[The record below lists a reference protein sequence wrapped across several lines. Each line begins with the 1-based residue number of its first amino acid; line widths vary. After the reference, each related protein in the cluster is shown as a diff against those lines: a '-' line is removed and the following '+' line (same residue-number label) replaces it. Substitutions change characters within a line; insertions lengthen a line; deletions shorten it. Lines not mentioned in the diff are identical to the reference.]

1 MQVGS
6 YIYACN
12 PLQYSCLGNPMHRGA
27 WWAIVLKIAR
37 EVDLTLQL
45 NKNGFMNEGISTW
58 LAGWLARWRESYVYA
73 QINGYLDGFMDVQM
87 NG

>member
-1 MQVGS
+1 
-6 YIYACN
+6 
-12 PLQYSCLGNPMHRGA
+12 MHRGA

-58 LAGWLARWRESYVYA
+58 LAGWLAGW
-73 QINGYLDGFMDVQM
+73 LDGRKVMCM
-87 NG
+87 HR